1 MKVLSFLGKT
11 MSLRLSGNLSLAVLK
26 QWSGMIALALSALVL
41 AITNVDLQL
50 SDQFYLPS
58 LGWYL
63 ADEAPWRW
71 LYDYGQF
78 PAIGLAVGAFGVL
91 VGSCWRRAWR
101 SHRRR
106 CLFFVLAVALG
117 PGLAVNGV
125 LKPMWGRP
133 RPRQVAQ
140 FGGIKAY
147 QPWYQPAGL
156 SAAAGKSFPSGHAAM
171 GFVLAA
177 GVVLLPRRGA
187 GLQRVWIAGALGYG
201 GLMGLG
207 RIVQGGHFLSDV
219 LGSAAVVMLVIWGLS
234 VMLPVGSPGR
244 LRPNRS

>member
-1 MKVLSFLGKT
+1 
-11 MSLRLSGNLSLAVLK
+11 MSLSLSGNLSLAFMK
-26 QWSGMIALALSALVL
+26 QWFGTIALALSALVL
-41 AITNVDLQL
+41 AMTDVDLQL

-71 LYDYGQF
+71 LYDYGQL
-78 PAIGLAVGAFGVL
+78 PAIGLAIGAFSVL
-91 VGSCWRRAWR
+91 IGSRWRRVWR

-117 PGLAVNGV
+117 PGLAVNSV

-133 RPRQVAQ
+133 RPRHVTE
-140 FGGIKAY
+140 FGGDKAY
-147 QPWYQPAGL
+147 RPWYQPAGL
-156 SAAAGKSFPSGHAAM
+156 SAAADKSFPSGHAAM

-177 GVVLLPRRGA
+177 GVVLLPRCGA
-187 GLQRVWIAGALGYG
+187 GLRWAWIAGALGYG

-219 LGSAAVVMLVIWGLS
+219 LGSATVVMLVTWGLS
-234 VMLPVGSPGR
+234 VILPVGSPGR
-244 LRPNRS
+244 VKPHRS